1 MEIFLGGL
9 ILGLTF
15 GWYLTKYKL
24 EMKIEALEDLI
35 LEQNELVHIQ
45 SVYIDQFDKKVDNIG
60 WDISNEEI
68 SIDSLVLERKNTKCQ
83 EKQITQTACR
93 RESEL
98 Q

>member
-9 ILGLTF
+9 LLGLTF

-24 EMKIEALEDLI
+24 ERKIEALENLI
-35 LEQNELVHIQ
+35 LEQDELVHIQ
-45 SVYIDQFDKKVDNIG
+45 SVYIDQSDKKVDNIG
-60 WDISNEEI
+60 WDISNEKI
-68 SIDSLVLERKNTKCQ
+68 SIDSLVLERKNKKCQ
-83 EKQITQTACR
+83 EEQITQTACR

>member
-9 ILGLTF
+9 LLGLTF

-24 EMKIEALEDLI
+24 ERKIEALENLI
-35 LEQNELVHIQ
+35 LEQDELVQIQ
-45 SVYIDQFDKKVDNIG
+45 SVYIDQFDKKVNNIG

-68 SIDSLVLERKNTKCQ
+68 SIDRLVFERKVEKCQ
-83 EKQITQTACR
+83 EEQITQTACR